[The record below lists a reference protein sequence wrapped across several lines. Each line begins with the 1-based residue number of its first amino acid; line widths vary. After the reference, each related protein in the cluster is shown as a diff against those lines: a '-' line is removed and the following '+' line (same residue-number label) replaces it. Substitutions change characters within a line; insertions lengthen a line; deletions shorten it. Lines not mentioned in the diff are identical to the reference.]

1 MSPETARRL
10 SRALDQ
16 AGEHHPVLVIDA
28 EALDANAH
36 ALAATLEGKRL
47 RLVDKSLPS
56 AGLLQRIAERTG
68 ANAFMSFHGPYLI
81 QTARAFP
88 DSDILL
94 GKPLPA
100 AAIDAVYAALSES
113 PFDAQ
118 AQITWLADTPQRVAD
133 YAARSRALGTGLK
146 LALEIDVGL
155 RRGGAGD
162 AGAFDALL
170 DAVEAEQDAVR
181 LVGLM
186 GYDAHAAKAPWS
198 SPAKAV
204 AQSDQ
209 IYRSFAQRARERGL
223 LGEDAILNGAGSPTA
238 PLHGR
243 TIVNDVSVGSAFV
256 KPTDFDLPQLEPLQ
270 PAAFIATPILKRLPG
285 VRVPF
290 VERITNALSGGR
302 DTAFL
307 YGGRWMARPVWPR
320 GMRENALYGLSS
332 NQQMMTLP
340 RSDPAGP
347 GDWAFLRL
355 TQSEAV
361 LAQFGRLRL
370 IDGDRIAARWD
381 VYAPEV
387 SDGSAPAQIASSPRA
402 ASA

>member
-1 MSPETARRL
+1 MSPETATRL
-10 SRALDQ
+10 SHALHQ

-28 EALDANAH
+28 DRLDANAD
-36 ALAATLEGKRL
+36 ALAAMVQGKRL

-56 AGLLQRIAERTG
+56 AALLARVAQRTG
-68 ANAFMSFHGPYLI
+68 AQSFMSFHAPYLI

-100 AAIDAVYAALSES
+100 PAIDAVFEALGEAR
-113 PFDAQ
+113 FDAG
-118 AQITWLADTPQRVAD
+118 AQITWLADTPQRVAE
-133 YAARSRALGTGLK
+133 YAARARALGVALR

-155 RRGGAGD
+155 RRGGARDG
-162 AGAFDALL
+162 AAFDAAL
-170 DAVEAEQDAVR
+170 DAVEAGAGAVG

-186 GYDAHAAKAPWS
+186 GYDAQAAKAPFAA
-198 SPAKAV
+198 PDKAV
-204 AQSDQ
+204 AASDQ
-209 IYRSFAQRARERGL
+209 TYRGFVERARERGL

-243 TIVNDVSVGSAFV
+243 TVVNDVSIGSAFV
-256 KPTDFDLPQLEPLQ
+256 KPTDFDLPQLAALQ
-270 PAAFIATPILKRLPG
+270 PGAFIATPILKRLEG

-290 VERITNALSGGR
+290 IEPLTTLLSGAR
-302 DTAFL
+302 DTVFL
-307 YGGRWMARPVWPR
+307 YGGRWMAKPVWPE
-320 GMRENALYGLSS
+320 GLKENALYGLSS

-340 RSDPAGP
+340 RADTAGP
-347 GDWAFLRL
+347 GDWAFLRP

-361 LAQFGRLRL
+361 LAQFGRLRVIEGETL
-370 IDGDRIAARWD
+370 AARWP

-387 SDGSAPAQIASSPRA
+387 SEVSAPAQIASSPRA

>member
-1 MSPETARRL
+1 MSPETAKRL
-10 SRALDQ
+10 SAALDE

-28 EALDANAH
+28 ERLDANAD
-36 ALAATLEGKRL
+36 ALAAMLEGKRL
-47 RLVDKSLPS
+47 RLVDKSLPC
-56 AGLLQRIAERTG
+56 ADLLARIAERTG
-68 ANAFMSFHGPYLI
+68 ANAFMSFHAPYLI

-100 AAIDAVYAALSES
+100 AAIDAVYGALSQS
-113 PFDAQ
+113 PFDPQ
-118 AQITWLADTPQRVAD
+118 GQIIWLADTPQRVAD
-133 YAARSRALGTGLK
+133 YAARARALGTRPK

-162 AGAFDALL
+162 AGAFDVLL

-181 LVGLM
+181 LAGLM
-186 GYDAHAAKAPWS
+186 GYDAQAAKAPLS
-198 SPAKAV
+198 SPARAV

-209 IYRSFAQRARERGL
+209 VYRGFAERARERGL

-238 PLHGR
+238 PLHGN
-243 TIVNDVSVGSAFV
+243 TVINDVSIGSAFV
-256 KPTDFDLPQLEPLQ
+256 KPTDFDLPQLDALR

-290 VERITNALSGGR
+290 VERITNAFSGGR
-302 DTAFL
+302 DTVFL
-307 YGGRWMARPVWPR
+307 YGGRWMAQPVWPDA
-320 GMRENALYGLSS
+320 MRENALYGLSS

-347 GDWAFLRL
+347 GDWAFLRP

-361 LAQFGRLRL
+361 LAQFGRPRL
-370 IDGDRIAARWD
+370 IEDDAVTRRWD